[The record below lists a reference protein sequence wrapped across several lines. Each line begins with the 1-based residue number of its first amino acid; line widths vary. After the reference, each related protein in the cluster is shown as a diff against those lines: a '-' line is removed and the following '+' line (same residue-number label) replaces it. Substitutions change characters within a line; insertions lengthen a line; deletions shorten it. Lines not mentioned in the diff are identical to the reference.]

1 MKQEFEYVA
10 HKLDLTV
17 DELQALFDAPK
28 RTFRDYKNKRNLI
41 GMGAT
46 LMRKLG
52 LEKRF
57 FR

>member
-1 MKQEFEYVA
+1 M
-10 HKLDLTV
+10 
-17 DELQALFDAPK
+17 PK
-28 RTFRDYKNKRNLI
+28 KTFRDYKNKRDLI

-46 LMRKLG
+46 IMRKLG

>member
-1 MKQEFEYVA
+1 
-10 HKLDLTV
+10 LTV

-28 RTFRDYKNKRNLI
+28 RTFRDFNNKRNLI